1 MRIFKNFFILQA
13 LNCNENYDSRN
24 IKQSSVIFL
33 QGENC
38 NVFQAW
44 KFVRKTGELRRSLT
58 LVNALFSRKKLG
70 SSFVQSVSEEAYA
83 SVLHCVHS
91 RPAYGETE
99 FAAIRR
105 LLEGVLAEE
114 LRQNNASFHAR
125 CGKRLLNS
133 ALLKCAEA
141 RFEKAAA
148 SQNTSFLSHPPGRPS
163 LASHTGCYFPSAFH
177 GLTEQTS
184 RRIPRSSTASFSKK
198 LCFFCQSHDDKQ
210 DVHAIQIDNR
220 RRQL

>member
-1 MRIFKNFFILQA
+1 MFILQA
-13 LNCNENYDSRN
+13 LNCNEDYDSRN

-44 KFVRKTGELRRSLT
+44 KFLRKTGELRRSLT
-58 LVNALFSRKKLG
+58 LVNALFSRKKLR

-114 LRQNNASFHAR
+114 LRQNNGSFHAR
-125 CGKRLLNS
+125 CRKRLVNF
-133 ALLKCAEA
+133 AMLKCAEA

-163 LASHTGCYFPSAFH
+163 LLRTQAVISPPLSMAY
-177 GLTEQTS
+177 
-184 RRIPRSSTASFSKK
+184 
-198 LCFFCQSHDDKQ
+198 
-210 DVHAIQIDNR
+210 
-220 RRQL
+220 

>member
-1 MRIFKNFFILQA
+1 MRIFKKNVILQA
-13 LNCNENYDSRN
+13 LNGNENYDSRN
-24 IKQSSVIFL
+24 MKQSSVIFY

-44 KFVRKTGELRRSLT
+44 KFLRKTGELRRSLT

-83 SVLHCVHS
+83 SVLQCVHS
-91 RPAYGETE
+91 RPAYGETA

-105 LLEGVLAEE
+105 LLEGVLAKE

-125 CGKRLLNS
+125 CRKRLVNC
-133 ALLKCAEA
+133 AMLKCAEA

-163 LASHTGCYFPSAFH
+163 VASHTGCYFPSAFH

-184 RRIPRSSTASFSKK
+184 RRIPRSSTASFNKK
-198 LCFFCQSHDDKQ
+198 LFLLL
-210 DVHAIQIDNR
+210 VTR
-220 RRQL
+220 R

>member
-1 MRIFKNFFILQA
+1 M
-13 LNCNENYDSRN
+13 
-24 IKQSSVIFL
+24 KQSSVIFY

-44 KFVRKTGELRRSLT
+44 KFLRKTGELRRSLT
-58 LVNALFSRKKLG
+58 LVNVLFSRKKLG

-83 SVLHCVHS
+83 SVLQCVHS
-91 RPAYGETE
+91 RPAYGETA

-105 LLEGVLAEE
+105 LLEGVLAKE

-125 CGKRLLNS
+125 CRKRLVNC
-133 ALLKCAEA
+133 AMLKCAEA
-141 RFEKAAA
+141 RFKKAAA

-163 LASHTGCYFPSAFH
+163 VASHTGCYFLSAFH

-184 RRIPRSSTASFSKK
+184 RRIPRSSTASFNKK
-198 LCFFCQSHDDKQ
+198 LFLLL
-210 DVHAIQIDNR
+210 VTR
-220 RRQL
+220 R